1 MAGTKNNISFCV
13 GKTTPM
19 CLDLERVQTGSNDSL
34 TVMQKAESLDGL
46 KLISCTPKRE
56 CTLFR
61 SSAIELGWG
70 LLQRIMSSPFP
81 SDLWKNSKLPV
92 TTGVDE
98 GTIYLITP
106 DDIALEL
113 FPYERSQKVSW
124 LEYIGEGED
133 FLSRRERLVIQLKER
148 LVGHLRFLA
157 KIRASNGEGDEGQDA
172 YNADALV
179 YVKPVQSLYEDDLP
193 IVAKTSIDDIVLRF
207 NDWLAQNAD
216 RLPPG
221 CLERASFALSM
232 KPLSGRW
239 GKASGFY
246 MLDQDT
252 IAISP
257 EVIGSFLDGDDKELL
272 NTVAHECTHNDFA
285 DYGVRDEPAQIIID
299 AFALAEVEMNA
310 NKRSGRRIRKAAESL
325 KSWWQDWD
333 GIGNELNAYMSEPVT
348 DHGAVYQRLNHI
360 ASNYPDEAAI
370 YAYNWLEEFFISDTG
385 MPAGKFAQAMV
396 MTEKYKNYVK
406 WRPLIASLDSMING
420 VMISQFKLDPQAEGA
435 HIYLNP
441 LNKIATSILT
451 DRSLAD
457 KMFELPFNLF
467 RRAQNFTIT

>member
-1 MAGTKNNISFCV
+1 MPI
-13 GKTTPM
+13 
-19 CLDLERVQTGSNDSL
+19 CLDLERVQTGSRESL

-70 LLQRIMSSPFP
+70 LLQRVMSSPFP
-81 SDLWKNSKLPV
+81 SDLWRNSKLPV
-92 TTGVDE
+92 TTDVSE

-113 FPYERSQKVSW
+113 FPYERSQKASW
-124 LEYIGEGED
+124 LEYIGEGDD
-133 FLSRRERLVIQLKER
+133 FLSRRERLVIQIKER

-157 KIRASNGEGDEGQDA
+157 KIRLSNGEGDEGQDA

-179 YVKPVQSLYEDDLP
+179 YVKPAQSLFENDLP
-193 IVAKTSIDDIVLRF
+193 IAKTSIDDVILRF

-216 RLPPG
+216 RFPGG
-221 CLERASFALSM
+221 CLESSDFALSM

-239 GKASGFY
+239 GPAWGMY
-246 MLDQDT
+246 IPDQDT

-257 EVIGSFLDGDDKELL
+257 EVIGSFLDGDDKELFT
-272 NTVAHECTHNDFA
+272 TVSHECVHNGFA
-285 DYGVRDEPAQIIID
+285 DYGVRDEPAQIMID
-299 AFALAEVEMNA
+299 AFALAEVEMNT

-333 GIGNELNAYMSEPVT
+333 TIGNELNAYMSESVT
-348 DHGAVYQRLNHI
+348 DQGAVYQRLNHI
-360 ASNYPDEAAI
+360 ASNYPDEAAV
-370 YAYNWLEEFFISDTG
+370 YAYNWLEEFFVSDTG

-396 MTEKYKNYVK
+396 MTEKYKIYVK
-406 WRPLIASLDSMING
+406 RRPLITSLDGMING
-420 VMISQFKLDPQAEGA
+420 VMISQFKLDPLAESA
-435 HIYLNP
+435 QLYLNP
-441 LNKIATSILT
+441 LNDIATSILT

-457 KMFELPFNLF
+457 KIFELPFNLF
-467 RRAQNFTIT
+467 RRAQNFI